1 MHPDLE
7 KLVARAKIDQLTAD
21 QLDRLQPGTFCYH
34 KSWKAGKIAAWD
46 RLGLKVTIDFEDK
59 PGHEMGMKFVASS
72 IEPLGEDHFYARR
85 FADVEGLRQMAQ
97 DDPVSLVKLA
107 LESRGSTLSL
117 DQLDE
122 MIKGRVVPD
131 GKYKSW
137 WDSTKKKL
145 RTEPRFVVPSKRNEP
160 IELRAADLSPSDALV
175 QAYEG
180 ARDLK
185 GKVKAAEAILRE
197 LNVFEDPAA
206 QLIGVVEDLTDS
218 AKKAQRL
225 NLESSIEL
233 ILVRDEFQTKVPELK
248 IDDTQIGVADLI
260 SANEA
265 SLPELLRNLSISRVR
280 SVMTALPAAFG
291 EEGWVQKA
299 LDLIPQ
305 CALRAISELAKCLD
319 DKGFSD
325 RLLEFF
331 ESRLAQRT
339 LSSDALAWVCKERK
353 GMAEVIFDPSIS
365 LAVMS
370 SLEVDSLNEEGGV
383 RAANRLRDLLSEDK
397 SLIHDLIAEADINTV
412 RNFAGRL
419 MGTAVF
425 DDLTRNSLM
434 ARIIKLYPEVQTLVL
449 GRKQEEEEPLIVSE
463 ESLLKRQAAYD
474 KLIREEIPQNRE
486 DIKIARSYGD
496 LRENFEYKSAKEY
509 QRVLMK
515 RKADWERELKL
526 AQPTDFKS
534 ADGTRVAIG
543 TVVTV
548 ENPANGE
555 KKQYTVLGAWD
566 SDPDNHVVPYLSDVG
581 QALLEKKVGDE
592 VAMPTASGGR
602 ETMRVSEVKT
612 WLS

>member
-526 AQPTDFKS
+526 AQPTDFKG

>member
-7 KLVARAKIDQLTAD
+7 KLVARAKIDPNTAD
-21 QLDRLQPGTFCYH
+21 QIDRLQPGTFCYH
-34 KSWKAGKIAAWD
+34 KSWKAGRIVSWD

-72 IEPLGEDHFYARR
+72 IEPVSDEHFYARR
-85 FADVEGLRQMAQ
+85 FADIDKLRLMAQ
-97 DDPVSLVKLA
+97 EDPVSLVMLA
-107 LESRGSTLSL
+107 LESRGSKLAL
-117 DQLDE
+117 DQLDD
-122 MIKGRVVPD
+122 MIRGRIVPE
-131 GKYKSW
+131 GKYKGW
-137 WDSTKKKL
+137 WESTKKKL
-145 RTEPRFVVPSKRNEP
+145 RGESRFVVPAKRNEP
-160 IELRAADLSPSDALV
+160 LELREVGLSPSDALV
-175 QAYEG
+175 KAYEG

-185 GKVKAAEAILRE
+185 GKVKMAEAILRE

-206 QLIGVVEDLTDS
+206 QLLGVVEDLADS

-233 ILVRDEFQTKVPELK
+233 ILVRDEFQSKVPELK
-248 IDDTQIGVADLI
+248 LDDSQIGIADLLA
-260 SANEA
+260 ANED

-280 SVMTALPAAFG
+280 SVMAALPVAYG
-291 EEGWVQKA
+291 PENWVRKM
-299 LDLIPQ
+299 LDLIPI
-305 CALRAISELAKCLD
+305 CALRAISEIARFLAD
-319 DKGFSD
+319 HGYSD
-325 RLLEFF
+325 TLLEFF
-331 ESRLAQRT
+331 ESRLQQRA

-383 RAANRLRDLLSEDK
+383 RAANRLRDLLNEDK

-434 ARIIKLYPEVQTLVL
+434 ARIIKIYPEVQTLVL
-449 GRKQEEEEPLIVSE
+449 GRRQEEEAPLIVSA
-463 ESLLKRQAAYD
+463 ESLEKRRAAYD

-486 DIKIARSYGD
+486 DIKVARSYGD

-526 AQPTDFKS
+526 AQPTDFQGP
-534 ADGTRVAIG
+534 DGSKVAIG
-543 TVVTV
+543 TVVSLEHPPT
-548 ENPANGE
+548 GE
-555 KKQYTVLGAWD
+555 KKEYTILGAWD
-566 SDPDNHVVPYLSDVG
+566 SDPDNHVVPYLSDMG
-581 QALLEKKVGDE
+581 QALLDKKVGDD
-592 VAMPTASGGR
+592 VALPTASGGR
-602 ETMRVSEVKT
+602 KSHRILAIRR
-612 WLS
+612 WLP

>member
-291 EEGWVQKA
+291 EDGWVQKA

>member
-7 KLVARAKIDQLTAD
+7 KLVARAKIDPKTAD

-34 KSWKAGKIAAWD
+34 KSWKAGRIASWD
-46 RLGLKVTIDFEDK
+46 RLGLKVVIDFEDK

-72 IEPLGEDHFYARR
+72 IEPVEEDHFYAKR
-85 FADVEGLRQMAQ
+85 FADIDAMRQMAG

-107 LESRGSTLSL
+107 LESRGGKLSL

-122 MIKGRVVPD
+122 MIKGRVVPE
-131 GKYKSW
+131 GKYKGW
-137 WDSTKKKL
+137 WESTKKKL
-145 RTEPRFVVPSKRNEP
+145 RSEPRFVVPAKRNEP
-160 IELRAADLSPSDALV
+160 LELRDADLSPAAALV
-175 QAYEG
+175 QSYEG

-185 GKVKAAEAILRE
+185 GKLKAAEAILRE
-197 LNVFEDPAA
+197 ITVFEDPAA
-206 QLIGVVEDLTDS
+206 QLLGVVEDLADS

-233 ILVRDEFQTKVPELK
+233 ILARDDIQEKVPELK
-248 IDDTQIGVADLI
+248 LDANQIGIADLL

-265 SLPELLRNLSISRVR
+265 SLPELLKNLSISRVR
-280 SVMTALPAAFG
+280 SVMGALPTAFG
-291 EEGWVQKA
+291 EEQWVSKM
-299 LDLIPQ
+299 LGLIPI
-305 CALRAISELAKCLD
+305 CALRAISEIARYLAD
-319 DKGFSD
+319 RGYSD
-325 RLLEFF
+325 ALLEFI
-331 ESRLAQRT
+331 ESRLQQRT

-365 LAVMS
+365 LAVMAA
-370 SLEVDSLNEEGGV
+370 LEVDSLNEEGGV
-383 RAANRLRDLLSEDK
+383 RAANRLRDLLNEDK
-397 SLIHDLIAEADINTV
+397 TLIHDLIAESDINTV

-434 ARIIKLYPEVQTLVL
+434 ARIIKIYPEVQSLVL
-449 GRKQEEEEPLIVSE
+449 GRRQEEEEPLIVSA
-463 ESLLKRQAAYD
+463 ESLEKRKAAYD

-534 ADGTRVAIG
+534 ADGSKVTVG
-543 TVVTV
+543 TVVTLEV
-548 ENPANGE
+548 PGTGE
-555 KKQYTVLGAWD
+555 TRVYTVLGAWD

-581 QALLEKKVGDE
+581 QALIDKKPGDD

-602 ETMRVSEVKT
+602 ETLRIQAVRP

>member
-7 KLVARAKIDQLTAD
+7 KLVARAKIDSKTAD
-21 QLDRLQPGTFCYH
+21 LLDRLQPGTFCYH
-34 KSWKAGKIAAWD
+34 KSWKAGKVSSWD
-46 RLGLKVTIDFEDK
+46 RLGLKVVIDFEDK
-59 PGHEMGMKFVASS
+59 PGHEMAMKFVASS
-72 IEPLGEDHFYARR
+72 IEPVPEGHFYARR
-85 FADVEGLRQMAQ
+85 FSELEGLRQMAQ
-97 DDPVSLVKLA
+97 DDPVGLVKLA
-107 LESRGSTLSL
+107 LESRGGKLSL

-131 GKYKSW
+131 GKYKGW
-137 WDSTKKKL
+137 WESTKKRL
-145 RTEPRFVVPSKRNEP
+145 RGEPRFVVPAKRNEP
-160 IELRAADLSPSDALV
+160 IELRDADLSPSAALV

-197 LNVFEDPAA
+197 INVFEDPAA
-206 QLIGVVEDLTDS
+206 QLLGVVEDLADS

-233 ILVRDEFQTKVPELK
+233 ILVRDEFQAKVPELK
-248 IDDTQIGVADLI
+248 FDENQIEIADLL

-265 SLPELLRNLSISRVR
+265 SLPDLLKNLSISRVR
-280 SVMTALPAAFG
+280 SVMGALPAAYG
-291 EEGWVQKA
+291 QEVWVRKM
-299 LDLIPQ
+299 LDLIPV
-305 CALRAISELAKCLD
+305 CALRAISEIARFLAD
-319 DKGFSD
+319 HGYSD
-325 RLLEFF
+325 ALLEFF
-331 ESRLAQRT
+331 ESRLQQRT

-365 LAVMS
+365 LAVMA

-383 RAANRLRDLLSEDK
+383 RAANRLRDLLNEDK

-434 ARIIKLYPEVQTLVL
+434 ARIIKLYPEVQSLVL
-449 GRKQEEEEPLIVSE
+449 GRRQEEEAPLIVSV
-463 ESLLKRQAAYD
+463 ESLEKRRAAYD
-474 KLIREEIPQNRE
+474 RLIREEIPQNRE

-526 AQPTDFKS
+526 AQPTDFKNV
-534 ADGTRVAIG
+534 DGTKAAIG
-543 TVVTV
+543 TVVTL
-548 ENPANGE
+548 ETPAGGDRRE
-555 KKQYTVLGAWD
+555 YTVLGAWD
-566 SDPDNHVVPYLSDVG
+566 SDPEKHVVAYLSDVG
-581 QALLEKKVGDE
+581 QALLDKKVGDD
-592 VAMPTASGGR
+592 VTMPTASGGR
-602 ETMRVSEVKT
+602 ETLKVVAVKP